1 MKIILLAVVTLDG
14 KIARNEHHYS
24 NWSSKEDK
32 RIFVATTK
40 QARVMILGNNTFRT
54 LPSLLP
60 GRLHVVLTINP
71 EGKANIP
78 GQREYTNQSPQE
90 IVADLEA
97 RGYEQAVVVGGGQI
111 NALFLKAGLIDE
123 IWLTVEPM
131 IFGSGVDLFRGFEF
145 DLRARLLSV
154 EKLNEAG
161 TIHLR
166 YSLR

>member
-24 NWSSKEDK
+24 NWSSMEDK
-32 RIFVATTK
+32 RIFVATTR

-71 EGKANIP
+71 EGKTSIP

-123 IWLTVEPM
+123 IWLTVEPL

-145 DLRARLLSV
+145 DLRPRLLSV

>member
-14 KIARNEHHYS
+14 KIARNEHNYVD
-24 NWSSKEDK
+24 WSSKEDK
-32 RIFVATTK
+32 RIFFATTK
-40 QARVMILGNNTFRT
+40 QAGAMILGHNTFQT
-54 LPSLLP
+54 FPSVLP
-60 GRLHVVLTINP
+60 GRLHIVLTINP

-78 GQREYTNQSPQE
+78 GQLEYTNQSPQE
-90 IVADLEA
+90 IVSDLEA
-97 RGYEQAVVVGGGQI
+97 RGYEQAVVAGGGQI

-123 IWLTVEPM
+123 IWLTVEPL

-154 EKLNEAG
+154 EKLNDSG
-161 TIHLR
+161 TLHLR